1 MQDRFHLES
10 IAMDRRQF
18 GSSAASALGLAAM
31 APWGQAR
38 ALDVGRLS
46 NAEAAQGLKAA
57 LERGAIAAVDLLGRP
72 DGFLANPKVRI
83 PLPGFLADGAKFLR
97 AMGRGKQVEELE
109 VAMNRAAEAAV
120 PLARQLLVDAVKG
133 MTVTD
138 AKNILTGGETS
149 VTNFFAD
156 KTRAPLSMRF
166 LPVVTKATEKV
177 GLAEKY
183 NRVAG
188 KASGMGL
195 VKQEDATIEQ
205 YVTRK
210 ALDGLYFMIGE
221 DEKKIRQD
229 PVGGGSAI
237 LKKVFGALK

>member
-1 MQDRFHLES
+1 
-10 IAMDRRQF
+10 MDRRQF
-18 GSSAASALGLAAM
+18 SSSAMSALGLAAM
-31 APWGQAR
+31 AVWRDGQA
-38 ALDVGRLS
+38 AGIADIS
-46 NAEAAQGLKAA
+46 NEEASRGLKTA
-57 LERGAIAAVDLLGRP
+57 LERGAAAAVELLGKP

-83 PLPGFLADGAKFLR
+83 PLPGFLADAAKFLR
-97 AMGRGKQVEELE
+97 AMGRGKQIEELE
-109 VAMNRAAEAAV
+109 VAMNRAAETAV
-120 PLARQLLVDAVKG
+120 PLARQLLVSAVKG
-133 MTVTD
+133 MTVVD

-149 VTNFFAD
+149 VTTFFAD
-156 KTRAPLSMRF
+156 KTRAGLAIRF

-195 VKQEDATIEQ
+195 VKKEDATIEQ

-210 ALDGLYFMIGE
+210 TLDGLYFVIGE
-221 DEKKIRQD
+221 EEKKFRQD
-229 PVGGGSAI
+229 PVGSGSAI

>member
-1 MQDRFHLES
+1 
-10 IAMDRRQF
+10 MDRRQF
-18 GSSAASALGLAAM
+18 SSSAVSALGLTAM
-31 APWGQAR
+31 AVWSEADAAGIA
-38 ALDVGRLS
+38 DLS
-46 NAEAAQGLKAA
+46 NAEASQGLKTA
-57 LERGAIAAVDLLGRP
+57 LERGAVAAVDLLGKP

-83 PLPGFLADGAKFLR
+83 PLPGFLADAAKFLR
-97 AMGRGKQVEELE
+97 AMGRGKQIEELE

-120 PLARQLLVDAVKG
+120 PMARQLLVNAVKT

-149 VTNFFAD
+149 VTTFFAD
-156 KTRAPLSMRF
+156 KTRAPLVTRF

-183 NRVAG
+183 NSVAG

-195 VKQEDATIEQ
+195 VKKEDATIEQ

-210 ALDGLYFMIGE
+210 TLDGLYFVIGE
-221 DEKKIRQD
+221 EEKKIRQD
-229 PVGGGSAI
+229 PVGSGSAI

>member
-1 MQDRFHLES
+1 
-10 IAMDRRQF
+10 MDRRQF
-18 GSSAASALGLAAM
+18 GSSALSALGVAAM
-31 APWGQAR
+31 AVWGEAK
-38 ALDVGRLS
+38 ASGIADLS
-46 NAEAAQGLKAA
+46 KAEVSQGLKTA
-57 LERGAIAAVDLLGRP
+57 LERGAIAAVDLLGKP

-83 PLPGFLADGAKFLR
+83 PLPGFLADAAKFLR
-97 AMGRGKQVEELE
+97 AMGRGKQIEELE

-120 PLARQLLVDAVKG
+120 PMARQLLVNAVKT

-149 VTNFFAD
+149 VTSFFAD
-156 KTRAPLSMRF
+156 KTRTALTAKF
-166 LPVVTKATEKV
+166 LPVVTKATERV

-188 KASGMGL
+188 KASGMGM
-195 VKQEDATIEQ
+195 VKKDDATIES

-210 ALDGLYFMIGE
+210 TLDGLYLMIGE
-221 DEKKIRQD
+221 EERKIRQD
-229 PVGGGSAI
+229 PLGSGSAI

>member
-1 MQDRFHLES
+1 
-10 IAMDRRQF
+10 MDRRQF
-18 GSSAASALGLAAM
+18 SSSAVSALGLAAM
-31 APWGQAR
+31 AVWREAQA
-38 ALDVGRLS
+38 AGIANLS
-46 NAEAAQGLKAA
+46 NAEASQGLKAA
-57 LERGAIAAVDLLGRP
+57 LERGAGAAVDLLGRP

-83 PLPGFLADGAKFLR
+83 PLPGFLADAAKFLR
-97 AMGRGKQVEELE
+97 AMGRGKQIEELE

-120 PLARQLLVDAVKG
+120 PLARQLLVNAVKT

-138 AKNILTGGETS
+138 AKNILTGGDTS
-149 VTNFFAD
+149 VTIFFAD
-156 KTRAPLSMRF
+156 KTRAALSTRF

-195 VKQEDATIEQ
+195 VKKEDATIEQ

-210 ALDGLYFMIGE
+210 TLDGLYLVIGE
-221 DEKKIRQD
+221 EEKKIRQD
-229 PVGGGSAI
+229 PVGSGSAI

>member
-1 MQDRFHLES
+1 
-10 IAMDRRQF
+10 MDRRQF
-18 GSSAASALGLAAM
+18 SSSAVSALGLAAM
-31 APWGQAR
+31 AAWRQAH
-38 ALDVGRLS
+38 ALDVGSLS

-83 PLPGFLADGAKFLR
+83 PLPGVLADGAKFLR
-97 AMGRGKQVEELE
+97 AMGRGRQVEELE

-120 PLARQLLVDAVKG
+120 PLARQLLVNAVKT
-133 MTVTD
+133 MSVTD
-138 AKNILTGGETS
+138 AKNILTGGDTS
-149 VTNFFAD
+149 VTAFFAER
-156 KTRAPLSMRF
+156 TRAPLTTRF
-166 LPVVTKATEKV
+166 LPVVTKATDKV

-195 VKQEDATIEQ
+195 VKKEDATIEQ

-210 ALDGLYFMIGE
+210 SLDGLYFVIGE
-221 DEKKIRQD
+221 EERKLRQD
-229 PVGGGSAI
+229 PVGSGSAI
-237 LKKVFGALK
+237 LRKVFGALK

>member
-1 MQDRFHLES
+1 MH
-10 IAMDRRQF
+10 RRQF
-18 GSSAASALGLAAM
+18 SSSAVAALGLAAIVVWSE
-31 APWGQAR
+31 AEA
-38 ALDVGRLS
+38 VGIADLS
-46 NAEAAQGLKAA
+46 NAEASQGLKTA
-57 LERGAIAAVDLLGRP
+57 LERGAVAAVDLLGKP

-83 PLPGFLADGAKFLR
+83 PLPGFLADAAKFLR
-97 AMGRGKQVEELE
+97 AMGRGKQIEELE

-120 PLARQLLVDAVKG
+120 PMARQLLVNAVKT

-138 AKNILTGGETS
+138 AKNILTGGDTS
-149 VTNFFAD
+149 VTTFFAD
-156 KTRAPLSMRF
+156 KTRAPLAIRF

-195 VKQEDATIEQ
+195 VKKEDATIEQ

-210 ALDGLYFMIGE
+210 TLDGLYFVIGE
-221 DEKKIRQD
+221 EEKKIRQD
-229 PVGGGSAI
+229 PVGSGSAI

>member
-1 MQDRFHLES
+1 
-10 IAMDRRQF
+10 MDRRQF
-18 GSSAASALGLAAM
+18 SSSALSALGLAAM
-31 APWGQAR
+31 AVWREAQA
-38 ALDVGRLS
+38 AGIADLS
-46 NAEAAQGLKAA
+46 NAEASQGLKTA
-57 LERGAIAAVDLLGRP
+57 LERGAVAAVELLGKP

-83 PLPGFLADGAKFLR
+83 PLPGFLADAAKFLR
-97 AMGRGKQVEELE
+97 AMGRGRQIDELE

-120 PLARQLLVDAVKG
+120 PLARQLLVNAVKG

-138 AKNILTGGETS
+138 AKNILTGGDTS
-149 VTNFFAD
+149 VTAFFAD
-156 KTRAPLSMRF
+156 KTRAPLSTRF

-195 VKQEDATIEQ
+195 VKKEDATIEQ

-210 ALDGLYFMIGE
+210 TLDGLYFVIGE
-221 DEKKIRQD
+221 EEKKIRQD
-229 PVGGGSAI
+229 PVGSGSAI